1 LLACVAEEHHDER
14 GLILPITVAPFEVHL
29 VSLAGKDQTIAEI
42 ADRVYT
48 ALLKANIE
56 VLYDDREESPGSK
69 FADADLIGI
78 PIRLT
83 VSAKSLKAGGIEIK
97 RRDQKEASVAAE
109 ADLIARAQA
118 TIKTLFDEVNAK
130 VVEVPFK

>member
-1 LLACVAEEHHDER
+1 
-14 GLILPITVAPFEVHL
+14 
-29 VSLAGKDQTIAEI
+29 
-42 ADRVYT
+42 VYND
-48 ALLKANIE
+48 LLKANIE

-83 VSAKSLKAGGIEIK
+83 VSTKSLKAGGIEIK
-97 RRDQKEASVAAE
+97 WRDQKEASIVVE
-109 ADLIARAQA
+109 ADLIARVQA
-118 TIKTLFDEVNAK
+118 TMQTLFDEIKAK